1 MHGTAKS
8 RDIAQKFHINLANL
22 VRYVFVHEEA
32 RMGEKET
39 IKEKSPTH
47 IGETIAILVKF
58 SKIKLRWNS
67 IKILY
72 H

>member
-32 RMGEKET
+32 RVGEKET
-39 IKEKSPTH
+39 IKETTPLK
-47 IGETIAILVKF
+47 
-58 SKIKLRWNS
+58 
-67 IKILY
+67 
-72 H
+72 